1 MTINHGGVR
10 PNAGRKK
17 GATRHRLSNAVND
30 LSIDIIN
37 SYKQLNY
44 KTKTDLLN
52 AAIKAL
58 IQEPA
63 PIEVPIPP
71 VPPSERDASI
81 VAILEPIS
89 KHPRTWDKVWK
100 SEVVDR
106 VCKSIDA
113 LQGKTLC

>member
-1 MTINHGGVR
+1 MNTNHGGTR

-17 GATRHRLSNAVND
+17 GAARHRLSNTVND
-30 LSIDIIN
+30 FSLAVLE
-37 SYKQLNY
+37 SYEQLGY
-44 KTKTDLLN
+44 KTKTSLLN
-52 AAIKAL
+52 AAIKL
-58 IQEPA
+58 LVQEPV
-63 PIEVPIPP
+63 PIEAVPPM
-71 VPPSERDASI
+71 PPSERDALI

-113 LQGKTLC
+113 LLST

>member
-1 MTINHGGVR
+1 MTNPNHGGIR

-17 GATRHRLSNAVND
+17 GATRHRLSNTVND
-30 LSIDIIN
+30 LSFNVLN
-37 SYKQLNY
+37 SYEDLGY
-44 KTKTDLLN
+44 KSKTALLN
-52 AAIKAL
+52 AAIKL
-58 IQEPA
+58 LVQEA
-63 PIEVPIPP
+63 VPIEAVPRL
-71 VPPSERDASI
+71 PPSERDASI

-113 LQGKTLC
+113 LLST

>member
-1 MTINHGGVR
+1 MTDNHGGTR

-17 GATRHRLSNAVND
+17 GAARHRISNTVND
-30 LSIDIIN
+30 FSLAVLD

-44 KTKTDLLN
+44 KTKTSLLN
-52 AAIKAL
+52 AAIKL
-58 IQEPA
+58 LVQEPV
-63 PIEVPIPP
+63 PIEAVPPM
-71 VPPSERDASI
+71 PPSERDALI

-106 VCKSIDA
+106 VCEAIDA
-113 LQGKTLC
+113 LLK

>member
-1 MTINHGGVR
+1 MTDNHGGTR

-17 GATRHRLSNAVND
+17 GAARHRLSNTVND
-30 LSIDIIN
+30 LSFNVLN

-52 AAIKAL
+52 AAIKL
-58 IQEPA
+58 LVQEA
-63 PIEVPIPP
+63 VPIEAVPPIPL
-71 VPPSERDASI
+71 PPSERDALI

-89 KHPRTWDKVWK
+89 SYPNSWNKEWK

-113 LQGKTLC
+113 LLK